1 MELDKLLEFEVICDY
16 EDILRKAIELY
27 NQTYKTDFMLKEMIY
42 DEVDFAK
49 VQVSKYKIPD
59 IFSLGAMYSRMSE
72 KK

>member
-1 MELDKLLEFEVICDY
+1 
-16 EDILRKAIELY
+16 
-27 NQTYKTDFMLKEMIY
+27 MLKEMIY